1 MRGDWLLR
9 EPERKKRYQR
19 LNEWDHSS
27 GRSSSEGEQGAAVG
41 IEGVEEEENDG
52 SSHKR
57 GTAHESWSESGS
69 NSSRE
74 EERMRD

>member
-27 GRSSSEGEQGAAVG
+27 GHSSSEGEQGAAVG
-41 IEGVEEEENDG
+41 IEGVEEEEIDG

-57 GTAHESWSESGS
+57 GTAHESGS

-74 EERMRD
+74 GERMRD

>member
-1 MRGDWLLR
+1 MSR
-9 EPERKKRYQR
+9 EPERKRLYQR

-27 GRSSSEGEQGAAVG
+27 DRSSSEEEQGEVVG
-41 IEGVEEEENDG
+41 IEAVEDEENDG

-57 GTAHESWSESGS
+57 GTAHDSGSELGS

-74 EERMRD
+74 EERMRY